1 VLALFSRVMAEPQPD
16 WPRQALVTGRPMPVM
31 PYAFDQPDNA
41 ARLERLGVARIIGR
55 KHYTARRAA
64 AELDRLLTDARYAER
79 ATMAA
84 RRVGQEEAVRVTCDA
99 VEECAGV
106 HPEWAR
112 QA

>member
-1 VLALFSRVMAEPQPD
+1 MLALFSRVMAEPQPD
-16 WPRQALVTGRPMPVM
+16 WPRQALVTGRPD
-31 PYAFDQPDNA
+31 AGDALRIRSTGQRRA
-41 ARLERLGVARIIGR
+41 AERLGVARIIGR

>member
-1 VLALFSRVMAEPQPD
+1 ML
-16 WPRQALVTGRPMPVM
+16 VM
-31 PYAFDQPDNA
+31 PYAFEQRRA
-41 ARLERLGVARIIGR
+41 AG
-55 KHYTARRAA
+55 TARRGAHHWTKTLHRPAAA

-106 HPEWAR
+106 HPKWVR